1 MAIKTEL
8 TRSAFMDDL
17 RSDEFANWTYSG
29 ASALYDYLQDLS
41 DDTGQDI
48 EFDRVA
54 IRCDYTES
62 TVEELADD
70 YSNLKEEDETPL
82 EFAER
87 MEQERTTIIWV
98 DQTHIIYRAF

>member
-87 MEQERTTIIWV
+87 MAAERTTIIWI

>member
-8 TRSAFMDDL
+8 TRSQFMDDL

-29 ASALYDYLQDLS
+29 ASALYDYLQELS
-41 DDTGQDI
+41 DDMGEDI

-54 IRCDYTES
+54 LRCEFNETTID
-62 TVEELADD
+62 ELAEQ

-87 MEQERTTIIWV
+87 MEQERTTIIWI
-98 DQTHIIYRAF
+98 DQTNIIYGAF

>member
-8 TRSAFMDDL
+8 TRSQFMDDL

-41 DDTGQDI
+41 DDMGQDI
-48 EFDRVA
+48 EFDRVTL
-54 IRCDYTES
+54 RCEWSES
-62 TVEELADD
+62 NIDELAEQ

-87 MEQERTTIIWV
+87 MAAERTTIIWI